1 MRSTLF
7 AETTICFFYK
17 MSIAHGLQPCILG
30 ESLPKGFFMS
40 HIKGR
45 CEPAYSVIR
54 RLGGVTATAKILA
67 IAPSSVSR
75 WLIED
80 GTAGKI
86 PQNHW
91 KALIANA
98 KKRKIPLGLKDLFGV

>member
-1 MRSTLF
+1 MSLAHSLLLCLLGASST
-7 AETTICFFYK
+7 
-17 MSIAHGLQPCILG
+17 
-30 ESLPKGFFMS
+30 KGFEMG

-54 RLGGVTATAKILA
+54 RFGGVTPTARILSLS
-67 IAPSSVSR
+67 PSTVSR

-86 PQNHW
+86 PQNYW
-91 KALIANA
+91 KFLIAYA
-98 KKRKIPLGLKDLFGV
+98 KKRKIEISLAELFGS

>member
-1 MRSTLF
+1 M
-7 AETTICFFYK
+7 
-17 MSIAHGLQPCILG
+17 G
-30 ESLPKGFFMS
+30 

-54 RLGGVTATAKILA
+54 RLGGVTPTAKILS

-75 WLIED
+75 WLVEE

-91 KALIANA
+91 KALISNA
-98 KKRKIPLGLKDLFGV
+98 KKRKIELSLEDLFGV

>member
-1 MRSTLF
+1 M
-7 AETTICFFYK
+7 
-17 MSIAHGLQPCILG
+17 G
-30 ESLPKGFFMS
+30 

-54 RLGGVTATAKILA
+54 RLGGVTPTAKILS

-75 WLIED
+75 WLVDE

-98 KKRKIPLGLKDLFGV
+98 KKRKIQISLEDLFGV

>member
-1 MRSTLF
+1 M
-7 AETTICFFYK
+7 
-17 MSIAHGLQPCILG
+17 G
-30 ESLPKGFFMS
+30 

-45 CEPAYSVIR
+45 CEPAYSVVR
-54 RLGGVTATAKILA
+54 RLGGVTPTAKILS

-75 WLIED
+75 WLVEE

-98 KKRKIPLGLKDLFGV
+98 KKRKIELSLEDLFGV

>member
-1 MRSTLF
+1 M
-7 AETTICFFYK
+7 A
-17 MSIAHGLQPCILG
+17 
-30 ESLPKGFFMS
+30 

-45 CEPAYSVIR
+45 CEPAYSIVR
-54 RLGGVTATAKILA
+54 RLGGVTPTAKILS

-91 KALIANA
+91 KALIAHA
-98 KKRKIPLGLKDLFGV
+98 KKRKINISLHDLFGV

>member
-1 MRSTLF
+1 M
-7 AETTICFFYK
+7 
-17 MSIAHGLQPCILG
+17 G
-30 ESLPKGFFMS
+30 

-54 RLGGVTATAKILA
+54 RLGGVTPTAKILK

-75 WLIED
+75 WMVEE

-98 KKRKIPLGLKDLFGV
+98 KKREIELSLEDLFGV

>member
-1 MRSTLF
+1 M
-7 AETTICFFYK
+7 
-17 MSIAHGLQPCILG
+17 G
-30 ESLPKGFFMS
+30 

-54 RLGGVTATAKILA
+54 RLGGVTPTAKILC

-75 WLIED
+75 WLVEE

-91 KALIANA
+91 SALIAHA
-98 KKRKIPLGLKDLFGV
+98 KKRKIQISLEDLFGV

>member
-1 MRSTLF
+1 M
-7 AETTICFFYK
+7 
-17 MSIAHGLQPCILG
+17 G
-30 ESLPKGFFMS
+30 

-54 RLGGVTATAKILA
+54 RLGGVTPTAKILS

-75 WLIED
+75 WLIEE

-91 KALIANA
+91 KALIATA
-98 KKRKIPLGLKDLFGV
+98 KKRKIELSLEDLFGV

>member
-1 MRSTLF
+1 M
-7 AETTICFFYK
+7 
-17 MSIAHGLQPCILG
+17 G
-30 ESLPKGFFMS
+30 

-45 CEPAYSVIR
+45 CEPAYSVVR
-54 RLGGVTATAKILA
+54 RLGGVTPTAKILS

-75 WLIED
+75 WLVEE

-91 KALIANA
+91 SALIAHA
-98 KKRKIPLGLKDLFGV
+98 KKRKIEISLEDLFGV